1 MPTEGIKNW
10 PEDESP
16 RERLLKYGPDKLSES
31 QLLAIILAT
40 GDKNSGRSALDLG
53 RLLIKEFGSLQDIDA
68 CSIAE
73 LCAIPGIGL
82 AKASQIKAAF
92 ELGKR
97 LLSEKDGVREQ
108 FKTSVEVA
116 NYYIPRMTNVKK
128 EVFKSL
134 LLNSKNKI
142 IKEVIISEGSLNYS
156 IVHPR
161 EAFNPAIK
169 ESAAAVIFIHN
180 HPSGDPTPST
190 EDLEITKRLKKVSE
204 IVGIKLLDHIIIG
217 DNSYFSFVDEQLL

>member
-10 PEDESP
+10 PKDERP
-16 RERLLKYGPDKLSES
+16 RECLVKYGPDTLSEG

-53 RLLIKEFGSLQDIDA
+53 RLLIKEFGSLQAIDG
-68 CSIAE
+68 SSMTE

-97 LLSEKDGVREQ
+97 LLSEKDRVKGQ
-108 FKTSVEVA
+108 FRTSAEVA
-116 NYYIPRMTNVKK
+116 NYYIPKMTNVKK
-128 EVFKSL
+128 DVFKSL
-134 LLNSKNKI
+134 LLDSNNKL
-142 IKEVIISEGSLNYS
+142 IKEVIIYEGSLNYS
-156 IVHPR
+156 VVHPR

-180 HPSGDPTPST
+180 HPSGDPTPSA
-190 EDLEITKRLKKVSE
+190 EDLEITKRLKKASE